1 MFGIDCDLAGY
12 ASSVTLPAPSPIVQL
27 TCEVPV
33 SDHSMSVLFQRSR
46 SPSHARCHEGAPY
59 PRCIGSCTKEI
70 IINADTSQFTAHTSF
85 LRPVD
90 SLCLYTFNS
99 SLLSLPVYST
109 IMHVPFSIS
118 YTLVYLYPIPHS
130 PTYKHAHF
138 YYIIAL

>member
-1 MFGIDCDLAGY
+1 MFGIDCDLASY

-46 SPSHARCHEGAPY
+46 TPSHARCHEGAPY
-59 PRCIGSCTKEI
+59 PRYIGSCIKE
-70 IINADTSQFTAHTSF
+70 INADASQFTAHTSL

-99 SLLSLPVYST
+99 SLLSSPDIFHYHACTVLHILHTSIPL
-109 IMHVPFSIS
+109 IPFL
-118 YTLVYLYPIPHS
+118 TLLLINIH
-130 PTYKHAHF
+130 TF
-138 YYIIAL
+138 ITL